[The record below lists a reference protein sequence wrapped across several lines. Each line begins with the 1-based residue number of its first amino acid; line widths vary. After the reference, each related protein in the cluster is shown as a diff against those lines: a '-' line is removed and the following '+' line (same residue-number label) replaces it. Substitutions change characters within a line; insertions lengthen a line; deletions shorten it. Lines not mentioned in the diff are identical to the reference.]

1 MTEEVQALAEV
12 DSAPTMDVTAT
23 PEVAESTPE
32 VAENQVDQVEEK
44 KYSQAE
50 IDAMIGKRLARE
62 QRKWEREQANRSAET
77 QIVKAAP
84 TASVDQFESPE
95 AYAEAMAYQKAEE
108 LIAKR
113 EAAKQQSA
121 VLESYQEREEAAR
134 DKYDD
139 FEQVA
144 YNPKLPITNV
154 MAETIQSSDI
164 GPELAYYL
172 GSNPKEAD
180 RISRMTPLGQAKE
193 IGKIEAKLASA
204 PPIKKTTSAPAAF
217 NFSKSASRV
226 RGYLVKSSFAPNC
239 NGFTKMLTTTHAFL
253 VFASSTSW
261 MWPAC
266 KLPMVGTKPMRLPA
280 LRSMAS
286 ASSSMR
292 SASSLCPR

>member
-12 DSAPTMDVTAT
+12 DSAPAPEVTAT
-23 PEVAESTPE
+23 SENAVTAPE
-32 VAENQVDQVEEK
+32 VAENQPETVEEK

-62 QRKWEREQANRSAET
+62 QRKWEREQAQRSAET
-77 QIVKAAP
+77 QIVRSAP

-95 AYAEAMAYQKAEE
+95 AYAEALAYQRAEE

-113 EAAKQQSA
+113 EAAKQQSQ

-144 YNPKLPITNV
+144 YNPKLPITTV

-172 GSNPKEAD
+172 GSNPKDAD
-180 RISRMTPLGQAKE
+180 RISRMSPLAQAKE
-193 IGKIEAKLASA
+193 IGKIEAKLAA
-204 PPIKKTTSAPAAF
+204 EPPVKRTTSAPAPISPVTA
-217 NFSKSASRV
+217 R
-226 RGYLVKSSFAPNC
+226 
-239 NGFTKMLTTTHAFL
+239 
-253 VFASSTSW
+253 STG
-261 MWPAC
+261 
-266 KLPMVGTKPMRLPA
+266 VGTYDTTDP
-280 LRSMAS
+280 RSIKTMTDSQWIEAER
-286 ASSSMR
+286 ARQMKKMQAMQNR
-292 SASSLCPR
+292 